1 MSVYLTAAQVQ
12 QFDSEVKHAYANAGL
27 LRKAV
32 RVKTGVVGYQHRF
45 PKMGKGIATPRIP
58 QTDVVPMNIAHTNA
72 TATLTDWNAPEYTD
86 IFNQQKVNYSEREQL
101 AQIIAGAI
109 GRREDQLIIN
119 ALDSATL
126 AAGNQIDENTGGTDT
141 NLNTAKMR
149 AAKRVL
155 DVQGAPMGERW
166 ALIHANCLF
175 GLLGD
180 SDATTF
186 DRNAIKALVDGEITK
201 WLGFNIISVED
212 RSEGGLPYA
221 SNEYECF
228 FFHGGSSGSVGLAVG
243 LDFKTEVNYIAE
255 KTSWLAN
262 GLYCAGAID
271 IDVNGIVEVEC
282 YY

>member
-1 MSVYLTAAQVQ
+1 MSVYLTAAQVS

-86 IFNQQKVNYSEREQL
+86 IFNQQKVNFSEREQL

-155 DVQGAPMGERW
+155 DVQGAPMGDRW
-166 ALIHANCLF
+166 ALIHANTLF

-186 DRNAIKALVDGEITK
+186 DRNAIKALVDGEISK
-201 WLGFNIISVED
+201 WLGFNIISIED
-212 RSEGGLPYA
+212 RSEGGLPYS
-221 SNEYECF
+221 SNEYETY
-228 FFHGGSSGSVGLAVG
+228 FFHGGKMGAVGLAVG
-243 LDFKTEVNYIAE
+243 IDFKTEVNYIAE

-262 GLYCAGAID
+262 GLYTAGAID

>member
-27 LRKAV
+27 IRKAV

-166 ALIHANCLF
+166 AIIHANCLF

-201 WLGFNIISVED
+201 WLGFNIISIED

-221 SNEYECF
+221 SNEYECY
-228 FFHGGSSGSVGLAVG
+228 FFHGGSMGSVGLAVG
-243 LDFKTEVNYIAE
+243 IDFKTEVNYIAE